1 MTRPLAGIRVVE
13 IAEQAFVPSAGA
25 AMADL
30 GADVVKV
37 ERPTGDPLRKVIS
50 QGMVPSA
57 DGFDF
62 LYEIAN
68 RNKRNIALDI
78 TDTAGREVLER
89 LVKTADVF
97 LTNQLPQVQRKLRTA
112 PEDIF
117 AIKPNIVFARGHG
130 QGQRGPDAEAGGYDG
145 VSYWARGGLSHILA
159 EPDATH
165 PPMQRPALGDLP
177 SGLFL
182 MGGICAALIHT
193 LRTGLGIVVDTS
205 LLNAAV
211 WTLSPDLAYTA
222 LTGQQMRLATEARSP
237 LTRIY
242 RTADER
248 FIQLMMINEDRY
260 WAPCTDVLDLADV
273 QAEFADPV
281 RRRSHWNEL
290 GDVFAVAIAR
300 CEHDDLVHRLGE
312 AGCIFS
318 GYATPHDVLSDRAA
332 EANGYLMRHPVNAKL
347 RLGAPPMQFDDAPSQ
362 IRRPAPRIGEDSP
375 EILAELGYSARE
387 TEVLI
392 DSGAVVSVPP
402 STNPV

>member
-1 MTRPLAGIRVVE
+1 
-13 IAEQAFVPSAGA
+13 
-25 AMADL
+25 MADL

-37 ERPTGDPLRKVIS
+37 ERPTGDALRKVIS

-57 DGFDF
+57 GGFDF

-78 TDTAGREVLER
+78 IDPGGREVLER
-89 LVKTADVF
+89 LITTADVF
-97 LTNQLPQVQRKLRTA
+97 LTNQLPQVQRKLRTT

-130 QGQRGPDAEAGGYDG
+130 QGQSGPDAEAGGYDG

-182 MGGICAALIHT
+182 MGGICAALVHT
-193 LRTGLGIVVDTS
+193 LRTGLGVVVDTS

-222 LTGQQMRLATEARSP
+222 LTGEQMRLATEARSP

-260 WAPCTDVLDLADV
+260 WAACTDVLGLTEV

-281 RRRSHWNEL
+281 KRRSNWTPL
-290 GDVFAVAIAR
+290 GDMFAAAVAR
-300 CEHDDLVHRLGE
+300 FEHDDLVRRLS
-312 AGCIFS
+312 ASGCIFS
-318 GYATPHDVLSDRAA
+318 GYATPQDVLRDPAA
-332 EANGYLMRHPVNAKL
+332 AANGYLMQHPVNEQL
-347 RLGAPPMQFDDAPSQ
+347 RLGAPPMQFDNTPSQ
-362 IRRPAPRIGEDSP
+362 IRRAAPRIGEDSQ
-375 EILAELGYSARE
+375 EILTDLGYSAAE
-387 TEVLI
+387 ADALEG
-392 DSGAVVSVPP
+392 SGAVVSAPP